1 MPTTNQHMKVHL
13 IQDTIHSF
21 LTKHSDADAPD
32 WRYPH
37 SMIQAFQAH
46 WEDPPDDTLAN
57 VYDLCLKSTYTQ
69 RWWKREQYR
78 PKEIMLQLIGANTE
92 LAIVAWK
99 DLLNES
105 TDLEGRLGRF
115 SFYCDE
121 LLKILRAGNVRTV
134 DAYHHQDAAM
144 VSLYLAGRYPDQY
157 ALYPGLTA
165 FQNFCRAIGS
175 PEIPPVD
182 DLVRYKKVS
191 KVVHTFLQKDDRYE
205 SVVKHRE
212 RTGQGVRLYPFQMS
226 YEVIAF
232 EAERFKNKQQ

>member
-1 MPTTNQHMKVHL
+1 MKVHL
-13 IQDTIHSF
+13 IQDAIHSF
-21 LTKHSDADAPD
+21 LERQSGADAPD

-37 SMIQAFQAH
+37 SMIQTFQKQ
-46 WEDPPDDTLAN
+46 WEDPPGDTLAT

-69 RWWKREQYR
+69 RWWKREHYR

-99 DLLNES
+99 DLFNEDA
-105 TDLEGRLGRF
+105 DLEGRLGRF

-134 DAYHHQDAAM
+134 EAHHHQDAAI

-157 ALYPGLTA
+157 TLYPGLSV
-165 FQNFCRAIGS
+165 FQQFCKAIGS

-182 DLVRYKKVS
+182 DLVRYRKVA
-191 KVVHTFLQKDDRYE
+191 KVVHTFLQKDERYNR
-205 SVVKHRE
+205 VVDLRE
-212 RTGQGVRLYPFQMS
+212 HTRQDVTLYPFQMS
-226 YEVIAF
+226 YEVITF
-232 EAERFKNKQQ
+232 EAERFKQKQP